1 MYAEMISNRA
11 FDSDDIELFLVYARE
26 AFKDEKDSVIA
37 GFGDTLA
44 HSIRDRGQLQ
54 EISKR
59 LWESPKNALYGHPQ
73 KPLGDDGSIDER
85 KLRKEMNELFN
96 ELHLGEVNQE
106 AFDDIKLCLCV
117 ISNQTLLTEKDRG
130 KARAMG
136 EAKPLILDKVVSLN
150 VMSYDKRIQIIVLQ
164 APIQGYEGRF
174 VDVDKHYAYAKRKEP
189 GKPLEVVCR
198 GTEIDQPN
206 EPGPLKPPTQEQVE
220 YAKRLQAKIAK
231 TIAQMQGES
240 EEK

>member
-1 MYAEMISNRA
+1 MKLDKLSWRARCKLEMYAEMISNRA

-37 GFGDTLA
+37 GFGDTMA

-59 LWESPKNALYGHPQ
+59 LQESPKNALYEHPK
-73 KPLGDDGSIDER
+73 KPLGNDGSVDEC

-96 ELHLGEVNQE
+96 ELHLGKVNQE

-117 ISNQTLLTEKDRG
+117 ISNQTLLTETYQR
-130 KARAMG
+130 KASAMG
-136 EAKPLILDKVVSLN
+136 EARLLILDKVASLD

-174 VDVDKHYAYAKRKEP
+174 VDVGKHYAYAKRKEP

-198 GTEIDQPN
+198 GAEIDQPN

-220 YAKRLQAKIAK
+220 YDKEAV
-231 TIAQMQGES
+231 G
-240 EEK
+240 